1 MDNTIFKAPRVHLKL
16 NSEDLYY
23 LLKEQDQVIQKK
35 SVNQESYRCDC
46 QGRYCDGFSVSLNP
60 TLVEKIDGLEK
71 QLKKP
76 VQIISGVRCEK
87 RNAEVDGSKNS
98 FHLLGRAADIRC
110 ETITIDELAAVAE
123 TVGLLVIRDYRDDV
137 VHCQW
142 ND

>member
-1 MDNTIFKAPRVHLKL
+1 MEKTIPKGPRVHQKL
-16 NSEDLYY
+16 NSEDLFY
-23 LLKEQDQVIQKK
+23 LLKEQDQVSPKK
-35 SVNQESYRCDC
+35 SVNRKCYRCDC

-71 QLKKP
+71 QLKKT

-87 RNAEVDGSKNS
+87 RNVEVDGSKHS

-110 ETITIDELAAVAE
+110 ETISIDELAAAAE
-123 TVGLLVIRDYRDDV
+123 IVGLLVIRDYRDDV